1 MRFFGNSMA
10 QSHFRPSYL
19 EVICGPM
26 FCGKSADLIARLNKF
41 DHTDH
46 TYQVF
51 KPSTD
56 TRVGAVVASR
66 RGDLSIPATV
76 VDDSDIADFYA
87 KLNPD
92 AHIIA
97 FDETQFFGPNYLRVI
112 EDLRREGKY
121 IIAAGL
127 DLDFMGEGFGIMP
140 ELAIRANHVTKLVAV
155 CKHEDDDGKECQ
167 AEATHSIKLIY
178 GNPAIYEDKKVTQVE
193 DENASWTYSPRCIEH
208 HIVPGRPTSR

>member
-1 MRFFGNSMA
+1 MA
-10 QSHFRPSYL
+10 QSPFRPGQL

-26 FCGKSADLIARLNKF
+26 MCGKSAELIARLDKF

-46 TYQVF
+46 AYQVF

-56 TRVGAVVASR
+56 TRDGPHVISR
-66 RGDLSIPATV
+66 RGHLTIPAIV
-76 VDDSDIADFYA
+76 IDDDDPADFYA

-92 AHIIA
+92 ARIIA
-97 FDETQFFGPNYLRVI
+97 LDETQFFGPDYLHVI
-112 EDLRREGKY
+112 EDLRREGRY

-140 ELAIRANHVTKLVAV
+140 ELAIRANNVTKLVAV
-155 CKHEDDDGKECQ
+155 CKHEYDGKECQ
-167 AEATHSIKLIY
+167 AEATHSIKLIN
-178 GNPAIYEDKKVTQVE
+178 GNPAPYVNKKEPQVGDAE
-193 DENASWTYSPRCIEH
+193 TYSPRCIEH